1 MNTKDKTIL
10 ALDQASSLT
19 GYSVYKNGELL
30 SHGILSLKDITKTS
44 HGECAY
50 DEKVENVKQFLIRCI
65 EFFKPDIVAI
75 EDIQRQSNVKTFKDL
90 AYLQGVIKNYLYINK
105 IPFVVLSPS
114 MWRGEL
120 KIKGR
125 KREDVKR
132 NAQLY
137 VKNNFGIEASEDEA
151 DAICISVATCNML
164 TKDKIELF
172 KEY

>member
-125 KREDVKR
+125 KRADVKK

-137 VKNNFGIEASEDEA
+137 VKNNFEIEASEDEA

>member
-10 ALDQASSLT
+10 ALDQSSNLT

-132 NAQLY
+132 NAQLF
-137 VKNNFGIEASEDEA
+137 VKDKFNIEVTEDEA
-151 DAICISVATCNML
+151 DAICISIASYNML
-164 TKDKIELF
+164 EKDKIEINR
-172 KEY
+172 EY

>member
-1 MNTKDKTIL
+1 MNMKDKTIL
-10 ALDQASSLT
+10 ALDQSSNLT
-19 GYSVYKNGELL
+19 GYSVYKDGKIL
-30 SHGILSLKDITKTS
+30 SYGVLSLKDITKTS
-44 HGECAY
+44 HGETAY

-65 EFFKPDIVAI
+65 DFFKPDIIAI

-90 AYLQGVIKNYLYINK
+90 AYLQGVIKNHLYVNK
-105 IPFVVLSPS
+105 IPFLVLSPS

-125 KREDVKR
+125 KRVDVKK

-137 VKNNFGIEASEDEA
+137 VKDNFGIESTEDEA
-151 DAICISVATCNML
+151 DAICISVATYNML
-164 TKDKIELF
+164 TKNKIELC